1 MSIIMPTVEKYEVCD
16 YNYKSLGWSAV
27 AAPIVLSNLKSR
39 TFEVVKTFDDLEDA
53 RKFIEGT
60 DYVLRYVFKEI
71 EPDATVH

>member
-1 MSIIMPTVEKYEVCD
+1 MPTVEKYEVCD
-16 YNYKSLGWSAV
+16 YNYKNLGWSAV
-27 AAPIVLSNLKSR
+27 AAPIIASNLKNR
-39 TFEVVKTFDDLEDA
+39 TFDVIKTFDDLEEA

>member
-1 MSIIMPTVEKYEVCD
+1 MSIIMPTIEKYEICD
-16 YNYKSLGWSAV
+16 YNYKSRGFSAV
-27 AAPIVLSNLKSR
+27 TAPIVKSNLSKR
-39 TFEVVKTFDDLEDA
+39 TFNVIKTFEDLEEA

>member
-27 AAPIVLSNLKSR
+27 TAPIVLSNLKSR
-39 TFEVVKTFDDLEDA
+39 TFEVVKTFDDLEEA

>member
-39 TFEVVKTFDDLEDA
+39 TFDVVKTFDDLEEA

>member
-1 MSIIMPTVEKYEVCD
+1 MPTIEKYEICD
-16 YNYKSLGWSAV
+16 YTYKSLGITAV
-27 AAPIVLSNLKSR
+27 TAPTVKSNLSKR
-39 TFEVVKTFDDLEDA
+39 TFDVIKTFDNLEDA

>member
-1 MSIIMPTVEKYEVCD
+1 MSIIMPTIEKYEICD
-16 YNYKSLGWSAV
+16 YTYKSLGITAV
-27 AAPIVLSNLKSR
+27 TAPTVKSNLSKR
-39 TFEVVKTFDDLEDA
+39 TFDVIKTFDNLEDA

>member
-39 TFEVVKTFDDLEDA
+39 TFEVVKTFDVLEEA